1 MSTLKIA
8 INGFGRIG
16 RLTLRNLIKNSQ
28 VEVVGINDL
37 TDTKTL
43 GHLLKYD
50 SAHGKFPGEVSSD
63 SGHIIIDGKAI
74 PIFAERDP
82 ANLPWGKLGVDVVVE
97 STGVFRDMAGM
108 GKHIAAGAKKVVLS
122 APAKGGDVRT
132 FVLGVNDD
140 QMTSADLIISNAS
153 CTTNCLAPM
162 AKVINDRFGI
172 EKGFMTT
179 IHAYTSDQRLQDA
192 PHSDLRRARAAA
204 HSIIP
209 TTTGAARAVGLVLP
223 ELKGKLDGYALRV
236 PTITGSA
243 TDVSLILKR
252 EVTADEI
259 NAAIKMAADNELKG
273 ILQYTDEPLVSAD
286 IVGSS
291 YSCIFDSELTSAQG
305 NFIKIMGWYDN
316 EAGYAARLADMAVK
330 LGHI

>member
-1 MSTLKIA
+1 MQTLKIA

-16 RLTLRNLIKNSQ
+16 RLTLRNLVNQPGVAI
-28 VEVVGINDL
+28 VGINDL

-43 GHLLKYD
+43 AHLLKYD
-50 SAHGKFPGEVSSD
+50 SAHGRFSGTVSFD
-63 SGHIIIDGKAI
+63 EKNLIINGTAV

-82 ANLPWGKLGVDVVVE
+82 SQLPWGTLGVDVVVE
-97 STGVFRDMAGM
+97 CTGVFRSYDGL
-108 GKHIAAGAKKVVLS
+108 GKHIHAGARKVVLS
-122 APAKGGDVRT
+122 APAKGGDVPT
-132 FVLGVNDD
+132 FVLGVNDN
-140 QMTSADLIISNAS
+140 LITPDHNILSNAS

-162 AKVINDRFGI
+162 VKVLHEKFGI

-243 TDVSLILKR
+243 TDVSLILKQ
-252 EVTADEI
+252 EVTVELVNQAIQEAAN
-259 NAAIKMAADNELKG
+259 NALKG
-273 ILQYTDEPLVSAD
+273 ILEYTDEPIVSTD
-286 IVGSS
+286 IVGST
-291 YSCIFDSELTSAQG
+291 YSCIFDSELTSVQG
-305 NFIKIMGWYDN
+305 NFVKIMGWYDN

-330 LGHI
+330 VGRL

>member
-16 RLTLRNLIKNSQ
+16 RLTLRNLIKNNQ

-50 SAHGKFPGEVSSD
+50 SAHGKFPGEVRSD

-108 GKHIAAGAKKVVLS
+108 GKHITAGAKKVVLS
-122 APAKGGDVRT
+122 APAKGSDVRT